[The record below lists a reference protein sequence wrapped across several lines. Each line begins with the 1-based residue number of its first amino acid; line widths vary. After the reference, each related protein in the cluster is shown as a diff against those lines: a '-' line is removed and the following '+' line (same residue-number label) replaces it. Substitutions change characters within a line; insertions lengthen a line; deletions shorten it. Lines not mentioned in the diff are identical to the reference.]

1 VKEVTDMIRSRFMSF
16 LLADEHGSEITEQVF
31 WIGLVILAIVL
42 LLPQLR
48 GSLISNLQSLISALG
63 S

>member
-1 VKEVTDMIRSRFMSF
+1 MMRFRHMKKECNGGER
-16 LLADEHGSEITEQVF
+16 GSEITEQVF

-48 GSLISNLQSLISALG
+48 GALISNLRSLISALG
-63 S
+63 T

>member
-1 VKEVTDMIRSRFMSF
+1 MF
-16 LLADEHGSEITEQVF
+16 LLDRTNKLFADERGSEITEQVF

-42 LLPQLR
+42 ILPQLR
-48 GSLISNLQSLISALG
+48 GALLSNLESLISALG